1 MFALWSIPFFCCF
14 GLARTWG
21 LSLRTSQSC
30 WIATSKSI
38 SSFSLLDPIFPNFT
52 RFEIPTIS
60 RIFFHGSLGN
70 SFGIVPRRPAQSL
83 VKFGE
88 DLDKIWVEKLKTRG
102 CFCPHRIVR
111 REPLDSPVQARPAS
125 SPPDS
130 PVPPNNPAPGT
141 GQSGEPGCSPS
152 LVGFSFS
159 RAFLRLRFSLRHCCP
174 YSLPVV
180 FQQGSFR

>member
-1 MFALWSIPFFCCF
+1 MFALESIPFFCCF

-38 SSFSLLDPIFPNFT
+38 LSFSLFAPIFPNFT

-125 SPPDS
+125 SPPNS
-130 PVPPNNPAPGT
+130 PAPST
-141 GQSGEPGCSPS
+141 EQSGEPGCSPS
-152 LVGFSFS
+152 LVGFSCS

>member
-1 MFALWSIPFFCCF
+1 VFALESIAFFCCF

-21 LSLRTSQSC
+21 LSLRTSQSY

-38 SSFSLLDPIFPNFT
+38 LSFSLFAPIFPNFT

-111 REPLDSPVQARPAS
+111 PPHRTVRCA
-125 SPPDS
+125 PDS
-130 PVPPNNPAPGT
+130 PAGAT
-141 GQSGEPGCSPS
+141 GQSGAGSSGQLSTGQSGATEQS
-152 LVGFSFS
+152 
-159 RAFLRLRFSLRHCCP
+159 CP
-174 YSLPVV
+174 WHRTV
-180 FQQGSFR
+180 R

>member
-1 MFALWSIPFFCCF
+1 MPCSSLFPLVFGFNSWLFGCLLWPRLNPFFCLCF
-14 GLARTWG
+14 GHARTWR
-21 LSLRTSQSC
+21 LCLRMSQSC

-38 SSFSLLDPIFPNFT
+38 LSFSLFAPIFPNFT

-111 REPLDSPVQARPAS
+111 PPHRTVRCA
-125 SPPDS
+125 PDS
-130 PVPPNNPAPGT
+130 PAGAT
-141 GQSGEPGCSPS
+141 GQSG
-152 LVGFSFS
+152 
-159 RAFLRLRFSLRHCCP
+159 A
-174 YSLPVV
+174 
-180 FQQGSFR
+180 GSSGQLSTEQSGP